1 MNILFLSTSDSAGGA
16 AIACLRLVEAL
27 RAQNVDAKV
36 LVLEKSRKEGWIQ
49 EVDGGPKGWKSL
61 KKHLLYFVQ
70 HKFVTA
76 SGYQYSGLTFG
87 TPDLVNHPW
96 IREADAI
103 CLHWINHGFIGEG
116 ALEALFNLG
125 KPIIWH
131 MHDFW
136 SFTGGCHYPGNCKEF
151 QRACNQCVALNTPFK
166 TQASNQLAR
175 RLKSFQKNQPVLVG
189 ASNWLANEAQSS
201 SLGHLAV
208 VENIPN
214 PVDPYFEPGSKTDAR
229 RLLNLSSDKKY
240 VLFAAMNVAD
250 VRKGFHHLKGALL
263 ELDRENV
270 GCIVAGKF
278 KSEDLQGLK
287 LEIKA
292 LGPSNKE
299 RMREAYR
306 AADVFVIPS
315 TEENLPNTVL
325 ESLACGTP
333 VAGFAIGGIPEM
345 VKNGLNGQL
354 ADTIGAKE
362 LAQAIRDALHL
373 ASHPQA
379 AEQCVG
385 SLSPYAPSE
394 VASRYIKLIASRINK
409 A

>member
-36 LVLEKSRKEGWIQ
+36 LVLEKSRKENWIQ
-49 EVDGGPKGWKSL
+49 EVDGGPETWKSL
-61 KKHLLYFVQ
+61 KKHLVYFAQ
-70 HKFVTA
+70 HKFITS
-76 SGYQYSGLTFG
+76 SGYQYSGFTFG
-87 TPDLVNHPW
+87 TPDMASHPW

-103 CLHWINHGFIGEG
+103 CLHWINHGFIGEK
-116 ALEALFNLG
+116 ALGQLFEMG

-136 SFTGGCHYPGNCKEF
+136 AFTGGCHYPGSCTGF
-151 QRACNQCVALNTPFK
+151 QRDCNQCVALNNPFK
-166 TQASNQLAR
+166 TQASYQLAR

-189 ASNWLANEAQSS
+189 ASNWLANEARSS
-201 SLGHLAV
+201 ALGQQAL
-208 VENIPN
+208 VEHIPN
-214 PVDPYFEPGSKTDAR
+214 PVDPYFEPGNKSEAR
-229 RLLNLSSDKKY
+229 RKLNLLQDKKY

-250 VRKGFHHLKGALL
+250 LRKGFHHLKGALL
-263 ELDRENV
+263 ELDHENV

-278 KSEDLQGLK
+278 KSEDFKELN
-287 LEIKA
+287 LEIKT

-299 RMREAYR
+299 RMRDAYR

-362 LAQAIRDALHL
+362 LAQAIRDSLHL

-379 AEQCVG
+379 ADQCVG
-385 SLSPYAPSE
+385 SLSPYGPSE
-394 VASRYIKLIASRINK
+394 VASRYIQLITSRINK